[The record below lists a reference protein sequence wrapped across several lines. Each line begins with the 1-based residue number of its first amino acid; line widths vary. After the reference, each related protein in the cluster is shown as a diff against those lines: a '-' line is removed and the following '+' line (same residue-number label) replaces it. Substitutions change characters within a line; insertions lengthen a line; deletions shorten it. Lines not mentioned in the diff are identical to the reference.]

1 MKKLILFISLISLF
15 QFHVTAQ
22 LCLPQGIHFTTQ
34 AQIDSFQINYPNCSE
49 IQGDVR
55 ISDLW
60 SGNINN
66 LSGLSVITGIG
77 GDLSID
83 SVFYLTSLDGLDN
96 LSSIGGDLL
105 IICNPKL
112 TSISKL
118 SNLIFI
124 GNDLIIGGNTK
135 LTSLTG
141 LEGITSVVG
150 MLGIAKNGLIIDLT
164 GLNNI
169 QSIGGRFHLNYNYNL
184 KNFSGLD
191 NLITIGG
198 SLDLWSN
205 GSLINF
211 SGLGNLTN
219 IGGGFLSNY
228 STSMINFSGLYKLT
242 TIGGWFWVDH
252 NDSLKD
258 FTGLNNL
265 KSINGDINLW
275 ENTALISL
283 SGLEN
288 VSPNTI
294 TDLSIYDNTS
304 LSGCA
309 VKSICK
315 YLDNPNGTVF
325 IYNNASG
332 CNNQTE
338 IIQTCANN
346 LNSIT
351 GKITY
356 DDTLNPH
363 QTLSD
368 VDLYL
373 TTANGEPEDSTTTDQ
388 NGEYVFEYLSSG
400 DYYLQ
405 PSTNKTW
412 GGGNSTDALRIM
424 QHFVNLYNLSGLK
437 LKAADVNGS
446 GYVNAMDALYVAQRF
461 VLLINSFPAGDWI
474 FESDSITINNSNV
487 SLNLKGLCTGDVD
500 GSYIIP

>member
-1 MKKLILFISLISLF
+1 MKKIIIFIGLISLF

-22 LCLPQGIHFTTQ
+22 PCLPQGIHLTTQ
-34 AQIDSFQINYPNCSE
+34 VQIDSFPINYPSCSE

-66 LSGLSVITGIG
+66 LNGLSVITSIG

-83 SVFYLTSLDGLDN
+83 SIFYLTSLAGLDN

-105 IICNPKL
+105 IIYNPML
-112 TSISKL
+112 TSILNL
-118 SNLIFI
+118 SNLTFV
-124 GNDLIIGGNTK
+124 GNDLIIGANSK

-141 LEGITSVVG
+141 LEGITAVTG
-150 MLGIAKNGLIIDLT
+150 MLAIGKNGNLIDLT
-164 GLNNI
+164 GLDNI
-169 QSIGGRFHLNYNYNL
+169 QSIGGRLHLNYNYNL

-191 NLITIGG
+191 NLTTIGG
-198 SLDLWSN
+198 SFDLWSN

-228 STSMINFSGLYKLT
+228 STSLINFSGFDKLT
-242 TIGGWFWVDH
+242 TIGGSVWIDH
-252 NDSLKD
+252 NDSLTD
-258 FTGLNNL
+258 FSGLNNL
-265 KSINGDINLW
+265 KSINGEINLW

-325 IYNNASG
+325 IFNNASG
-332 CNNQTE
+332 CNNQSEVSQDCT
-338 IIQTCANN
+338 NS
-346 LNSIT
+346 LFSIT
-351 GKITY
+351 GEITY

-363 QTLSD
+363 QALSD
-368 VDLYL
+368 VELYL
-373 TTANGEPEDSTTTDQ
+373 TTSSGEPEDSTITDQ
-388 NGEYVFEYLSSG
+388 NGEYSIDYISSG
-400 DYYLQ
+400 NYFLQ
-405 PSTNKTW
+405 PSCSNVW
-412 GGGNSTDALRIM
+412 GGGNSTDALMIM
-424 QHFVNLYNLSGLK
+424 QYFVNLYNLSGLK
-437 LKAADVNGS
+437 LKAADVDGS
-446 GYVNAMDALYVAQRF
+446 GYINAMDALYVAQRF
-461 VLLINSFPAGDWI
+461 VLIINSFPAGDWI
-474 FESDSITINNSNV
+474 FESDSITIINSNV
-487 SLNLKGLCTGDVD
+487 IRNLKGLCTGDVD